1 MRLSQKSLYNK
12 SSRITSMSFINETN
26 SDIKDLLISFSNG
39 YEIEIDKI
47 TTNNNKSSLYQKIN
61 LKEQERIA
69 AREKEAQERREK
81 INAKMQQRKKK
92 SQYQIHNLFQITKHL
107 YKNRIKK

>member
-12 SSRITSMSFINETN
+12 SSRITSLNFINETN

-47 TTNNNKSSLYQKIN
+47 TTLNNKSSLSQKIN
-61 LKEQERIA
+61 LKEIP
-69 AREKEAQERREK
+69 
-81 INAKMQQRKKK
+81 NTL
-92 SQYQIHNLFQITKHL
+92 S
-107 YKNRIKK
+107 KNRFNKLNEIKITHLLLLLY